1 MEHRPG
7 SLYLGEEVDPATH
20 ERAGTPVH
28 LKADQLTTHGVIVG
42 MTGSGKTGLGVILLE
57 EALLSSIPALIIDP
71 KGDMGN
77 LLLAFPD
84 LAPASFEPWV
94 SESDAERKGQSVAE
108 LAASTAELW
117 QSGLAGWGLGPERI
131 GALRDAADFTIYTP
145 GSTAGVPLNIV
156 GSLRAPGAGADVEA
170 MRDEIEG
177 FVSSLLGLVGIQA
190 DPIGSREH
198 VLLANLV
205 EHAWSQG
212 RDLDLASLILQVQ
225 DPPIRRL
232 GVFEVDGFFPR
243 KDRTALAMRLN
254 GLVASPSFA
263 AWTQGPDLNVG
274 SLLRTPG
281 GKPRAAV
288 VSLAHLSDDERQFV
302 VTLLL
307 SNLITWM
314 RGQSGTENLRALVYM
329 DEVFGFVPPTAAPPS
344 KKPILTILKQARAF
358 GVGMVLSTQN
368 PVDVDYKAL
377 SNAGTWMIGR
387 LQTERDK
394 GRLLEGLRSA
404 SGDVDLKHVDS
415 TISGLG
421 KREFLLHSTKSS
433 QPVVFGTRWAMSY
446 LRGPLSREQI
456 SQLMADSLES
466 APGAA
471 TAAPEPATTPAPM
484 ADDQTMAPP
493 SVPSGVPVYYLDPAA
508 EWAPQVGAVPGG
520 KTLEPGVAVRV
531 NLLYDDTKAD
541 VRHQEEWEAI
551 LTPLSETPD
560 PESSRPVDYDAR
572 DFRTDAPA
580 DARYVIPDAPLERS
594 AFWNGIKTRVRDHL
608 YRTRSVEIFRN
619 PHLKLYSRVG
629 ESREAFAERCAAA
642 AEKAQD
648 DEAAALTG
656 KFETRI
662 ERVKTQLAKA
672 QDRVDELDADTRAR
686 RSQELIA
693 GAGDLLTTL
702 LGGRSRARSIATRL
716 GRAASRRSMTSRTAQ
731 RMESAENRVEEKVDE
746 LAGLEQE
753 LADAL
758 LEIDEKWQEREE
770 AIEAVEIGLEK
781 TDVTVDQV
789 ALVWIPRA

>member
-7 SLYLGEEVDPATH
+7 SLYLGEEVDPASH
-20 ERAGTPVH
+20 ERTGKAVH

-42 MTGSGKTGLGVILLE
+42 MTGSGKTGLGIIMLE
-57 EALLSSIPALIIDP
+57 EALLSSVPVLIIDP

-84 LAPASFEPWV
+84 LAPAAFEPWV
-94 SESDAERKGQSVAE
+94 SESDARRQGQTVSE
-108 LAASTAELW
+108 LATSTAELW
-117 QSGLAGWGLGPERI
+117 RNGLAGWGLGPDRVR
-131 GALRDAADFTIYTP
+131 ALRDAADFTIYTP

-156 GSLRAPGAGADVEA
+156 GSLRAPAPGADVEA

-205 EHAWSQG
+205 EHAWNQG
-212 RDLDLASLILQVQ
+212 RDLDLATLILQVQ
-225 DPPIRRL
+225 DPPLRRL
-232 GVFEVDGFFPR
+232 GVFEIDGFFPR

-263 AWTQGPDLNVG
+263 AWTQGPDLDVG
-274 SLLRTPG
+274 TLLRSPQ
-281 GKPRAAV
+281 GKPRAAI

-302 VTLLL
+302 ITLLL

-329 DEVFGFVPPTAAPPS
+329 DEVFGYVPPTAAPPS

-404 SGDVDLKHVDS
+404 SGDVDLKHVDA

-456 SQLMADSLES
+456 GALMADVADQATPAAAPTQ
-466 APGAA
+466 APG
-471 TAAPEPATTPAPM
+471 PPPIG
-484 ADDQTMAPP
+484 DDESLAPP
-493 SVPSGVPVYYLDPAA
+493 DVPAGVPVYYLDPAA
-508 EWAPQVGAVPGG
+508 EWAGEVGAIPGG
-520 KTLEPGVAVRV
+520 TTFEPGVAVRV
-531 NLLYDDTKAD
+531 NLLYDDTHAD
-541 VRHQEEWEAI
+541 VRHEEEWEAI
-551 LTPLSETPD
+551 LLPVSDTPD
-560 PESSRPVDYDAR
+560 PEAARPVDYDAR
-572 DFRTDAPA
+572 DFRSEAPSG
-580 DARYVIPDAPLERS
+580 ARYVIPEAPVGSS
-594 AFWNGIKTRVRDHL
+594 AYWSGIKTRVRDHL
-608 YRTRSVEIFRN
+608 VRSRSVEIFKN

-629 ESREAFAERCAAA
+629 ESREAFAKRCAAA

-648 DEAAALTG
+648 EESAKLTG

-662 ERVKTQLAKA
+662 ERAKTQLAKA
-672 QDRVDELDADTRAR
+672 QDRVYELEADTKAR

-693 GAGDLLTTL
+693 GAGDLLSTF

-746 LAGLEQE
+746 VTGLEQE
-753 LADAL
+753 LADAI

-770 AIEAVEIGLEK
+770 AIETVQIGLEK